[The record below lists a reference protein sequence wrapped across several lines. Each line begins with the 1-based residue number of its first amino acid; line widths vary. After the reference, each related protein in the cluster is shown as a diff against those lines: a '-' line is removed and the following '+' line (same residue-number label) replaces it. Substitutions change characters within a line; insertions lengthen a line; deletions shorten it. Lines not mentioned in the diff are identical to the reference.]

1 MTVCAPKSIVEV
13 IEAVRASPR
22 IVVRGSGSKTAL
34 SAAPD
39 GATVLETGRLSGIVA
54 YNPGEFVFTAL
65 AGTPLEEIRD
75 ALEENGQYLPCDPPW
90 VDAGAT
96 LGGAIASGLNGSGR
110 LRYGGLRDF
119 ILGVK
124 FVDGEGRL
132 LSGGGKV
139 VKNAAGFDLP
149 KLMVGSAGRL
159 GAIAEATFKVFPRP
173 RQWRSLRISCGGRD
187 DAMQLLLQL
196 YRLPL
201 DLEALDFAPPGELRV
216 RMSGEDESLAA
227 HAGYVEKLAG
237 RRCMHLT
244 GEDDAA
250 FWTRQREFLWCDA
263 DDLLIKVAL
272 TPGRVT
278 ELEGRLRSLRPL
290 PERRYAVAGN
300 VAWIAWPA
308 DRAVSELPL
317 DGFRALIVR
326 SPAPAKHPPRLG
338 APTDATAPFAARIK
352 QVLDPPGRF
361 PPLI

>member
-1 MTVCAPKSIVEV
+1 
-13 IEAVRASPR
+13 
-22 IVVRGSGSKTAL
+22 
-34 SAAPD
+34 
-39 GATVLETGRLSGIVA
+39 
-54 YNPGEFVFTAL
+54 
-65 AGTPLEEIRD
+65 
-75 ALEENGQYLPCDPPW
+75 
-90 VDAGAT
+90 
-96 LGGAIASGLNGSGR
+96 
-110 LRYGGLRDF
+110 
-119 ILGVK
+119 
-124 FVDGEGRL
+124 
-132 LSGGGKV
+132 
-139 VKNAAGFDLP
+139 
-149 KLMVGSAGRL
+149 
-159 GAIAEATFKVFPRP
+159 KVFPRP

-187 DAMQLLLQL
+187 DAMRLLLQL

-308 DRAVSELPL
+308 
-317 DGFRALIVR
+317 
-326 SPAPAKHPPRLG
+326 
-338 APTDATAPFAARIK
+338 
-352 QVLDPPGRF
+352 
-361 PPLI
+361 